1 MINCKILSLFFLSAL
16 FIMNSC
22 TKQQPVASQVV
33 EKNPNSLSFVF
44 FNVTI
49 NTNSEYTFSLP
60 ELTQSILDSGT
71 ISVYYRSVLVVE
83 DSWYPLPYFPN
94 YRGNNAFLAVAEL
107 QLGQATLKNY
117 GLKATPRD
125 FRFDFSVAN

>member
-33 EKNPNSLSFVF
+33 EKKPNSLSFVF

-71 ISVYYRSVLVVE
+71 ISV
-83 DSWYPLPYFPN
+83 
-94 YRGNNAFLAVAEL
+94 
-107 QLGQATLKNY
+107 
-117 GLKATPRD
+117 
-125 FRFDFSVAN
+125 